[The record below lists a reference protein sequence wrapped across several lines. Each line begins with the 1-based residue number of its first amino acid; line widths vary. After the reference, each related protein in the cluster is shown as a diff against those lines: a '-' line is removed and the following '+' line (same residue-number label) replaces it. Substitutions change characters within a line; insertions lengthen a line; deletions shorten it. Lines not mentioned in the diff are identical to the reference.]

1 MNKFNM
7 NIPLYKPFIHQ
18 PIIHQPPKFQSNELY
33 NKFEENQKQFQK
45 FLTKPLFTSY
55 KPIDKSKT
63 YEQKCI
69 YCSSSKVIMS
79 DILELQRCHDCNKEY
94 VPKVLELR

>member
-1 MNKFNM
+1 MFNM
-7 NIPLYKPFIHQ
+7 NIPLYKPIIRQ
-18 PIIHQPPKFQSNELY
+18 PNDFFS
-33 NKFEENQKQFQK
+33 KFEENQIQFQK
-45 FLTKPLFTSY
+45 FLTKPLFTAY
-55 KPIDKSKT
+55 NPINKNKT

-79 DILELQRCHDCNKEY
+79 SIFEFQKCHDCNKEY

>member
-1 MNKFNM
+1 MNKLNM
-7 NIPLYKPFIHQ
+7 NIPIYKPFIPQ
-18 PIIHQPPKFQSNELY
+18 SPKFESSELY
-33 NKFEENQKQFQK
+33 NKFEDNQKQFQK

-55 KPIDKSKT
+55 TPISKNKT
-63 YEQKCI
+63 YEMKCI

-79 DILELQRCHDCNKEY
+79 NIFEFQKCHDCNKEY